1 MYVSEN
7 FYLIIL
13 YQIIMIIVVSG
24 LPRSGTSMMMKM
36 LEATGIDVLS
46 DDVREAD
53 EDNLKGYYE
62 DERVKQ
68 LHEDNSWIR
77 EAENKAI
84 KVISYQLQHLPSEY
98 IYKVIFMQRS
108 IREVLASQRKMMQRR
123 GELQDDV
130 SDNLMSKIF
139 QKHLEETEH
148 WIKVQPNMKTIYISY
163 NETLDDPKKTSEKI
177 SDFLGAELDVE
188 KMVQIVD
195 PRLYRQKS

>member
-1 MYVSEN
+1 
-7 FYLIIL
+7 
-13 YQIIMIIVVSG
+13 MIIIVSG